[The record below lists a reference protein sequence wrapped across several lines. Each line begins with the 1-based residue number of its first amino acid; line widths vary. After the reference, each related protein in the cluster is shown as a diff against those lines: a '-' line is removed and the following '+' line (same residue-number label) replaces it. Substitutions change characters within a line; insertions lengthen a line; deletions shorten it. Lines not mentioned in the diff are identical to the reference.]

1 MINYKIVNRGD
12 KFCILETQTD
22 QIVKICDDKKVA
34 KKYLKHLNLG
44 GGFDG
49 WSPSFMNNKI

>member
-1 MINYKIVNRGD
+1 MINYKIVNKNN
-12 KFCILETQTD
+12 KFCILETQTN
-22 QIVKICDDKKVA
+22 QIVKICDNQKLA
-34 KKYLKHLNLG
+34 KKYLKHLNFG